1 MGFFSSTPSISVA
14 DAAHKVHGDNTAF
27 IDVRSAEEYASGH
40 AVGAQNY
47 PLPALGE
54 HIDAL
59 KKFSEVYVICQSGG
73 RSSSAV
79 SQLIPHKIN
88 AINVSGGTS
97 AWRAAGL
104 SITS

>member
-1 MGFFSSTPSISVA
+1 MGFFSSVPSITV
-14 DAAHKVHGDNTAF
+14 DEAAKRIHDKTVAF

-47 PLPALGE
+47 PLPSLGT
-54 HIDAL
+54 HTGAL

-79 SQLIPHKIN
+79 AQLLREKIN
-88 AINVSGGTS
+88 AINVAGGTS
-97 AWRAAGL
+97 AWRSAGL
-104 SITS
+104 LIA